1 MLVSGKLS
9 FQDFL
14 MRLFFIMLL
23 SVYLLSACGLKKPLY
38 LPQTDAA
45 NLASPGEIAKK

>member
-1 MLVSGKLS
+1 
-9 FQDFL
+9 

-38 LPQTDAA
+38 LPKTDEA
-45 NLASPGEIAKK
+45 NLVSPGEIEKK